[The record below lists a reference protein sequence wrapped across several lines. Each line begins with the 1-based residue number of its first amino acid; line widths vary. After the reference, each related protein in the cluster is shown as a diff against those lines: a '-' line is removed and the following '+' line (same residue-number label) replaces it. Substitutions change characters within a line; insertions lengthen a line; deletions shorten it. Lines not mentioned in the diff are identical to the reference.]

1 MNHRV
6 FPAPPKTGQLF
17 LTTLVLVLL
26 SACGTRGGPFTP
38 DTSPRPLDVSI
49 TLDES
54 RAVTRTVPIAGGTVE
69 VTSEDGT
76 LYTLTIPGDALL
88 AETEIT
94 VTPIVD
100 VVGAPVEG
108 GAPLGV
114 HLQPEGLRF
123 HRSVTLEVTP
133 PGGTRQ
139 VEAASFRY
147 SGNGKAFHGYP
158 LALDPTSLRFDLLH
172 FSGYV
177 LYLGPTLG
185 EGDYE
190 QFMPSDP
197 ESQLEHRAQEL
208 VNAERDAQVRGESGD
223 PQFAEKL
230 EAILDSYFQKVIAP
244 LLPLI
249 ESDCKAAR
257 AHSAEVL
264 AWTRQTHLFGLQER
278 FRSENAAI
286 WNSII
291 SGLENCWEETVQPCL
306 DRANE
311 TQLTAAIVIARQL
324 ELMGA
329 APGQYDPFDPELGCV
344 DLWSGTITYSETGS
358 ITRYSDDPETTGSW
372 TNSYEHHQTI
382 EVGSLSSSSDGSG
395 AERSVTL
402 YATGVVSE
410 HGLFRKEHHDDCVAS
425 ADPILRYV
433 FENSSDYELTG
444 ELQTSEV
451 APNLYIAADSSYE
464 LIVPLIGF
472 VIEGT
477 RTTRS
482 YYIDNC
488 FPESE
493 TDDRTTEP
501 WESAIDYGDPVTV
514 TGSIQSEDPN
524 HLSGSH
530 EEEREQ
536 ENGVPT
542 TVVVTWNLVRKA
554 E

>member
-1 MNHRV
+1 MIERAY
-6 FPAPPKTGQLF
+6 PALPRTGQRL
-17 LTTLVLVLL
+17 LSTLVLVLL
-26 SACGTRGGPFTP
+26 SACGTGGGSFTP
-38 DTSPRPLDVSI
+38 DASPRPLDVSV

-54 RAVTRTVPIAGGTVE
+54 RAVTQMVPTTGGTIE

-76 LYTLTIPGDALL
+76 LYTLMIPGDALL
-88 AETEIT
+88 AETDLT
-94 VTPIVD
+94 VTPIAGVR
-100 VVGAPVEG
+100 GAPVEG
-108 GAPLGV
+108 AAPLGV

-123 HRSVTLEVTP
+123 HQPVTLEVMP
-133 PGGTRQ
+133 SGGNRQ
-139 VEAASFRY
+139 VEAASFSY
-147 SGNGKAFHGYP
+147 SGAGKAFHGYP

-177 LYLGPTLG
+177 LYLGSNLG
-185 EGDYE
+185 AIDYE
-190 QFMPSDP
+190 QFMPSDW

-208 VNAERDAQVRGESGD
+208 IGAERDAQVRGESGD
-223 PQFAEKL
+223 PQFAENL
-230 EAILDSYFQKVIAP
+230 EAILESYFRKEIAP

-249 ESDCKAAR
+249 ESDCEAAR
-257 AHSAEVL
+257 AYSAKVL

-278 FRSENAAI
+278 FQSETAAI
-286 WNSII
+286 WTSII
-291 SGLENCWEETVQPCL
+291 TGLENCWEETVQPCL

-311 TQLTAAIVIARQL
+311 TQLTAAISIARQL

-329 APGQYDPFDPELGCV
+329 APGQHDPFDPDLQCE
-344 DLWSGTITYSETGS
+344 DLWSGTITYAETGS

-382 EVGSLSSSSDGSG
+382 EVGSLSSSRDGGG
-395 AERSVTL
+395 AERSITL
-402 YATGVVSE
+402 SATAVVSE
-410 HGLFRKEHHDDCVAS
+410 HGLLRKEHYDDCVAN

-433 FENSSDYELTG
+433 FEDSSNYELTG
-444 ELQTSEV
+444 ELQTTEV

-472 VIEGT
+472 LIEGT

-488 FPESE
+488 FPDSE
-493 TDDRTTEP
+493 TDDRTTEH

-514 TGSIQSEDPN
+514 TGSIQDPN
-524 HLSGSH
+524 HLSGRY

-542 TVVVTWNLVRKA
+542 TVVVTWNLVRQA